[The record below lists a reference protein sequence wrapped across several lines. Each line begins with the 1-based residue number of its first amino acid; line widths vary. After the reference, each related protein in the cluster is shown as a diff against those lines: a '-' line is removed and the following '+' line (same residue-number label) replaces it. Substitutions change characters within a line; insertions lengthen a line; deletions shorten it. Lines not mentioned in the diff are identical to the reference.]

1 MAEPAPKKEIVGAY
15 ELPEGWVWAAL
26 SEIYKPKITKDP
38 KKNGPGRF
46 IYLDIEAIDNE
57 IQTIVKPRRLNNKKA
72 PSRAK
77 RLVNSGDVIISLVR
91 PYLKNIA
98 LIPEDLDSSIAST
111 AFYPLKPENSIDS
124 HYLFHAVCRQSFID
138 SIVTYGDSPPSAR
151 DNEFIKIQIPLPPLP
166 EQHEIVRRV
175 ETLFHSADDAEHRI
189 AAATTHANRLT
200 QSILAKAFRGELVPQ
215 DPGDEPASV
224 LLERIRKERA
234 ELKEMNKSRKRR
246 SKTLSDFN

>member
-72 PSRAK
+72 SSRAK

-124 HYLFHAVCRQSFID
+124 HYLFHAVCRQ
-138 SIVTYGDSPPSAR
+138 SPPSAR

>member
-98 LIPEDLDSSIAST
+98 LIPEDLANSIAST

-124 HYLFHAVCRQSFID
+124 HHLFHAVCRQ
-138 SIVTYGDSPPSAR
+138 SPPSAR

-166 EQHEIVRRV
+166 EQRV
-175 ETLFHSADDAEHRI
+175 

-200 QSILAKAFRGELVPQ
+200 QSILAKAFRGGLVPQ
-215 DPGDEPASV
+215 DPGDEPASI
-224 LLERIRKERA
+224 LLGRIRKERA
-234 ELKEMNKSRKRR
+234 ELKEINKSRKRR
-246 SKTLSDFN
+246 STTLSDFN

>member
-124 HYLFHAVCRQSFID
+124 HYLFHAVCRQS
-138 SIVTYGDSPPSAR
+138 PPSAR
-151 DNEFIKIQIPLPPLP
+151 DNEFIKIQIHLPPLP
-166 EQHEIVRRV
+166 EQRV
-175 ETLFHSADDAEHRI
+175 

-200 QSILAKAFRGELVPQ
+200 
-215 DPGDEPASV
+215 
-224 LLERIRKERA
+224 RKGIPRRA
-234 ELKEMNKSRKRR
+234 CAAGPR
-246 SKTLSDFN
+246 